1 MPDKIVNDIRKFVK
15 ENLIS
20 DNKKV
25 HTFSFDEIG
34 PDSNND
40 FMVRRYAEFIC
51 SIANRSYYYDNI
63 EFLCGICYSTRNVF
77 FIRNDIE
84 MSHELVFSIPY
95 FERSKYY
102 DLILKINNLIG
113 RFDLMAAFVN
123 NAPIAF
129 EITFVVQTDSSDVY
143 EQCKKL
149 TSECNVI
156 KNKTFYDYFSEC
168 RNFKRYN
175 FYSLPFEM
183 DYDSFVNVMNY
194 ICFFA
199 ESDKLEEQG
208 YAPVKKKKNVPKLFI
223 SYPHG
228 SKDIVYKITDY
239 LVEHNFDVWIDK
251 NEILPG
257 DSFFKA
263 ISDGFYEADFFLMFI
278 SKASIN
284 ANYAKE
290 EIQHIIDNKI
300 KQNKSFF
307 VIKLDDVHPNDI
319 MQNLDNYMYYDF
331 SKNDNL
337 EDLAKSIKV
346 KLDNYGTE
354 KHQRKIT

>member
-1 MPDKIVNDIRKFVK
+1 MTIFPNVDI
-15 ENLIS
+15 IS
-20 DNKKV
+20 I
-25 HTFSFDEIG
+25 H
-34 PDSNND
+34 
-40 FMVRRYAEFIC
+40 C
-51 SIANRSYYYDNI
+51 
-63 EFLCGICYSTRNVF
+63 
-77 FIRNDIE
+77 
-84 MSHELVFSIPY
+84 H
-95 FERSKYY
+95 
-102 DLILKINNLIG
+102 LKW
-113 RFDLMAAFVN
+113 
-123 NAPIAF
+123 
-129 EITFVVQTDSSDVY
+129 ITT
-143 EQCKKL
+143 L
-149 TSECNVI
+149 
-156 KNKTFYDYFSEC
+156 
-168 RNFKRYN
+168 
-175 FYSLPFEM
+175 LL
-183 DYDSFVNVMNY
+183 

-208 YAPVKKKKNVPKLFI
+208 YAPVKKKKSVPKLFI

-307 VIKLDDVHPNDI
+307 VIKLDDVHSNDI

-331 SKNDNL
+331 SVNNDL
-337 EDLAKSIKV
+337 EELAETIKI
-346 KLDNYGTE
+346 
-354 KHQRKIT
+354 KIDRDFTH